1 MTSPAR
7 PSLLVRAILAL
18 AMVAVGALPVL
29 AAFDVGPLHRGD
41 INGPPWLGVAA
52 GGVFIAGG
60 VALLAGERAR
70 NGTLGYALFALVMGS
85 FAAISNWIAFGPG
98 PRECSIAVAGFA
110 FEAASMA
117 NDIACRAG
125 FGIGAGII
133 DGCVLLMTARALHDL
148 FGPGLLPTVTEKAAF
163 AVLLI
168 ALAPILIPLFAW
180 LIGRSLVEAF
190 ATWRATGQWPRN
202 EDFIARMKRK
212 RAA

>member
-7 PSLLVRAILAL
+7 PSLPVRAIPAL
-18 AMVAVGALPVL
+18 AMAAVGSLPVL
-29 AAFDVGPLHRGD
+29 AAFDVGPLHQDD

-52 GGVFIAGG
+52 GGIFIAGG
-60 VALLAGERAR
+60 ISLLVGERAHT
-70 NGTLGYALFALVMGS
+70 GALGYPLFALIMAA
-85 FAAISNWIAFGPG
+85 FAAISNWLAFGPG

-117 NDIACRAG
+117 NEIACRAG

-133 DGCVLLMTARALHDL
+133 DGCLLLMTAQALRDL
-148 FGPGLLPTVTEKAAF
+148 FGPGLVPTVVEKVAF

-180 LIGRSLVEAF
+180 LIGKSLAGAF

-202 EDFIARMKRK
+202 EAFIARMKRK
-212 RAA
+212 RA